1 MKRGIILSL
10 LSLLLYLGFAQED
23 MASEADELEVSV
35 SSYDAHLSWENRD
48 FPQDAYF
55 RIERAE
61 SGHSF
66 ELLECIPASEI
77 NADGNRMTFTDA
89 NVRFLVGPVVRY
101 RLSWVDQQGDI
112 HQGPTASIQID
123 PH

>member
-1 MKRGIILSL
+1 MKRGIILLL

-23 MASEADELEVSV
+23 IVSEADELEISV
-35 SSYDAHLSWENRD
+35 SSYDAHLSWNNRY
-48 FPQDAYF
+48 FPRDAYF

-61 SGHSF
+61 SDHNF
-66 ELLECIPASEI
+66 ELLECIPANEI
-77 NADGNRMTFTDA
+77 DTDGNRMTFTDA
-89 NVRFLVGPVVRY
+89 NVRFLVGPVVHY
-101 RLSWVDQQGDI
+101 RLSWVDQRGDI